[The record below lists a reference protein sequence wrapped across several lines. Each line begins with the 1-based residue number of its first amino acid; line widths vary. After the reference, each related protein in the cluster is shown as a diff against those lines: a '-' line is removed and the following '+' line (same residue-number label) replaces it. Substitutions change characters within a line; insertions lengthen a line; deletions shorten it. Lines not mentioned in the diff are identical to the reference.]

1 MNSLLDNFLKY
12 NSGDPSSDSGNNTLT
27 WTLKNVSRSGNSKNA
42 FTKISGEPFGLNNQW
57 DAMACTKES
66 YKTGYFTARPGTL
79 NKYCVFGLT
88 EKSVNPTLND
98 ISYGW
103 VLTQDNQ
110 IYTNT
115 IVNGKDTQTPVNN
128 TTTYYTTSTV
138 LSATYDET
146 SVNFFMNGTKIRTV
160 QRTNTN
166 SLHFAMVF
174 FHKDA
179 SVKDVGFGSSIQN
192 SLKFLN
198 DGTNLIDRDKYE
210 TDYSNLERSTN
221 IEEETLNEENSNFK
235 GADVKRKIKIQ
246 KIDKELLE
254 IETLEYNKERLK
266 KYVVDGASAYKFE
279 INKVWVYTI
288 FNVGGCA
295 AMIYM
300 FL

>member
-12 NSGDPSSDSGNNTLT
+12 SNGDSPSSVNDTLT
-27 WTLKNVSRSGNSKNA
+27 WTLKNVSRSGNE
-42 FTKISGEPFGLNNQW
+42 FTKITPGLNGEW
-57 DAMACTKES
+57 DAMACSKES
-66 YKTGYFTARPGTL
+66 YETGYFTARPGTL
-79 NKYCVFGLT
+79 NKYCMFGLT
-88 EKSVNPTLND
+88 EKSVNPNVRD

-103 VLTQDNQ
+103 VLRGDNTIATTLLGDNQ
-110 IYTNT
+110 IPVT
-115 IVNGKDTQTPVNN
+115 IGDNQDPVIYKL
-128 TTTYYTTSTV
+128 TTA

-146 SVNFFMNGTKIRTV
+146 SVNFFMDGDVIRTV

-166 SLHFAMVF
+166 PLYFAMVF

-179 SVKDVGFGSSIQN
+179 SVKDVDFDAIN
-192 SLKFLN
+192 YSLKFLN
-198 DGTNLIDRDKYE
+198 DGTNLINRDKYE
-210 TDYSNLERSTN
+210 SNYSSLERSTN
-221 IEEETLNEENSNFK
+221 IEEETLNAENSNFK
-235 GADVKRKIKIQ
+235 GADVGRQ
-246 KIDKELLE
+246 KIMKEIDEKLLK

-300 FL
+300 LL